1 MNFAIIGCGR
11 IAQRH
16 AGHIHN
22 MGKWYAARQGTQMIL
37 KKQFMQAL
45 QQLQQAA
52 FLYIGKREWGY

>member
-37 KKQFMQAL
+37 QNQVLSSAKP
-45 QQLQQAA
+45 
-52 FLYIGKREWGY
+52 